1 MAWHQLLACRY
12 NYVSNYLSKVKKIF
26 RQACIRE
33 SHWGW
38 PGRASEKRRAQG
50 VFSLEFTIIVVF
62 CDFKNLPNDI
72 KIHLLYPLHPYRG
85 SSLHH
90 LFVWVETQQRG
101 MELSV
106 LLFNLSPE
114 LYPTMGKRLHIPKE
128 KPAGG
133 PHKVRS
139 YCCYVC
145 SLLQKALFFLKSAS
159 GAVAELTWAC
169 PKCRHES
176 KDHPRK
182 YVCYC
187 GKVQDPPFDP
197 WILPHSCGEVCKRK
211 LSPKCGHQ
219 CLILCHP
226 GPCPPCPK
234 VSRNSQ
240 PSFIFSLYD
249 VLRICQS
256 PID

>member
-1 MAWHQLLACRY
+1 MCCLI
-12 NYVSNYLSKVKKIF
+12 KKI
-26 RQACIRE
+26 
-33 SHWGW
+33 
-38 PGRASEKRRAQG
+38 
-50 VFSLEFTIIVVF
+50 V
-62 CDFKNLPNDI
+62 
-72 KIHLLYPLHPYRG
+72 HLLYPLHPYRG

-145 SLLQKALFFLKSAS
+145 SLLQKALCILLKSAS

-240 PSFIFSLYD
+240 PSFIFSPHYLLL
-249 VLRICQS
+249 VSHRLTSIKQIATNNLIPFLSELRIISDSVECYALNS
-256 PID
+256 DLNYDFG